1 MKLPRRV
8 GVVTTSYPRW
18 SGDAAGGFVAE
29 HVHALCAAGVH
40 VEVIAAGPD
49 RPGSPY
55 GPARTIRVAAPGDLF
70 YAGGAPD
77 ALEAGASLA
86 DAARFSAKLAAAVAA
101 RAARWDAVIA
111 HWLAPSAI
119 AALPTR
125 GPLLAI
131 AHGGDVHLLL
141 RLRLLAPV
149 IAALAARRAR
159 IAFVSDD
166 LRARARAALPRPL
179 AAWLDRRAIV
189 QPMGVDVARF
199 AALIAVPPVHP
210 VPPPMPPIIAVLARL
225 VPIKGVDVVIDAMA
239 AVAAPARLVIA
250 GDGPSAELLAARAA
264 RIAARTGK
272 SIELVGGLA
281 APDRDALLAAAAVV
295 VVPSRPIA
303 AATDPG
309 HRVEGAPLAAIEA
322 LAAGRPVIAAATG
335 GLAALPPP
343 VRLVAPDDA
352 AALGRAIDDVLRAPP
367 PADQCRA
374 AARSRDWREVAARL
388 HSHWLA

>member
-18 SGDAAGGFVAE
+18 AGDAAGGFVAE

-49 RPGSPY
+49 AAGAPF
-55 GPARTIRVAAPGDLF
+55 GPARTIRVAAPAELF

-86 DAARFSAKLAAAVAA
+86 DAARFSARLAAAVAA

-199 AALIAVPPVHP
+199 AALIAVTPPVAP
-210 VPPPMPPIIAVLARL
+210 VPPIIAVLARL

-303 AATDPG
+303 SATGPG